1 MMRDTHS
8 FTRNYGAL
16 RDTLISECQIS
27 AAWSRQGDVVA
38 PRLLKCDAL
47 WDTGATIS
55 AITEDVAKAL
65 ELRSEASFEIY
76 HAQGSSTVPFYHVD
90 FGLPNGET
98 VEGVMVSQGVL
109 KGCDVIIGMDIINK
123 GDFAVTNRDGITV
136 FSFRMPSIVHIDFEE
151 QSEDRKRK
159 DI

>member
-16 RDTLISECQIS
+16 RDTLISECHVS
-27 AAWSRQGDVVA
+27 AAWPRQGDAAA

-55 AITEDVAKAL
+55 CITDRIAVALKL
-65 ELRSEASFEIY
+65 PPEGFFEIY
-76 HAQGSSTVPFYHVD
+76 HAQGSSTVPFYHVNL
-90 FGLPNGET
+90 GLPNGET
-98 VEGVMVSQGVL
+98 VEGVLVSQAVL

-136 FSFRMPSIVHIDFEE
+136 FSFRMPSIAHIDFEE
-151 QSEDRKRK
+151 
-159 DI
+159 